1 MPFREL
7 SGYFENAPLGT
18 QPSHVDKCGQ
28 WESQQPDEQIFSGT
42 YTEPCPSQDDQGGRD
57 T

>member
-1 MPFREL
+1 MPFRDL

-18 QPSHVDKCGQ
+18 QPSHVDECDQ
-28 WESQQPDEQIFSGT
+28 WESQQPEGQIFSGT
-42 YTEPCPSQDDQGGRD
+42 YTEPRSSQDGQDGRE